1 MNWPPKVGPYVQPR
15 GFCFMSKY
23 SKQFKLKVV
32 QEFLKSGG
40 LKRVGHLFEISHSD
54 VRKWTLAYQAHGHS
68 GLNPNFQHHSPQF
81 KVQVLE
87 YMAQHQISAR
97 PAAAHFGI
105 GSMTTILQWQKL
117 YNKGGITALEPK
129 PKGRPSMSKRS
140 EIAALL
146 AKPSEQLTH
155 EELLRKAQYLEV
167 ENAYLKKLEAL
178 AQQKHLASKNK
189 SKSSL
194 S

>member
-1 MNWPPKVGPYVQPR
+1 
-15 GFCFMSKY
+15 MSKY

-40 LKRVGHLFEISHSD
+40 LKRVGHLFKISHSD

-68 GLNPNFQHHSPQF
+68 GLNPSFQHHSPQF

-117 YNKGGITALEPK
+117 YNEGGITALANRPR
-129 PKGRPSMSKRS
+129 GRPPMSQLNIK
-140 EIAALL
+140 ALL
-146 AKPSEQLTH
+146 KKPISELTPA
-155 EELLRKAQYLEV
+155 ELRRRLEYA
-167 ENAYLKKLEAL
+167 EAESAYLKKLDAL
-178 AQQKHLASKNK
+178 AQSKAAKENK
-189 SKSSL
+189 PKSSL

>member
-1 MNWPPKVGPYVQPR
+1 
-15 GFCFMSKY
+15 MSKY

-32 QEFLKSGG
+32 KEFLKSGG
-40 LKRVGHLFEISHSD
+40 QKQIAHLFEISHSQ
-54 VRKWTLAYQAHGHS
+54 VRDWVLAYQAHGHS
-68 GLNPNFQHHSPQF
+68 GLNPSFQQHSPQF
-81 KVQVLE
+81 KVQVLD
-87 YMAQHQISAR
+87 YMAKHQISAR

-117 YNKGGITALEPK
+117 YNEGGITALEPK
-129 PKGRPSMSKRS
+129 PKGRPPMSKRS

>member
-1 MNWPPKVGPYVQPR
+1 
-15 GFCFMSKY
+15 MSKY

-32 QEFLKSGG
+32 KEFLKSGG
-40 LKRVGHLFEISHSD
+40 QKQIAHLFEISHSQ
-54 VRKWTLAYQAHGHS
+54 VRDWVLAYQAHGHS
-68 GLNPNFQHHSPQF
+68 GLNPSYQHHSTRF
-81 KVQVLE
+81 KAQVLE

-105 GSMTTILQWQKL
+105 GSMSSILQWQKL
-117 YNKGGITALEPK
+117 YNEGGITALEPK

>member
-1 MNWPPKVGPYVQPR
+1 
-15 GFCFMSKY
+15 MSKY

-32 QEFLKSGG
+32 KEFLKSGG

-68 GLNPNFQHHSPQF
+68 GLNPSHQRHSPQF
-81 KVQVLE
+81 KVQVLQ

-117 YNKGGITALEPK
+117 YNEDGITALANRQRGQQP
-129 PKGRPSMSKRS
+129 MSQFNIK
-140 EIAALL
+140 ALL
-146 AKPSEQLTH
+146 K
-155 EELLRKAQYLEV
+155 K
-167 ENAYLKKLEAL
+167 AYLRTHARRDAKTFRVCQSGGYLPKKLEAL
-178 AQQKHLASKNK
+178 AQSKAVKENK
-189 SKSSL
+189 PK
-194 S
+194 